1 MLPLVCTFSA
11 TVVEHMSTVA
21 PAESLFQQ
29 LLVRLRPMF
38 KAGGFRVRSQN
49 FVTESSECWG
59 VVNFQKSH
67 HSTAKEKSFTINLAI
82 AAKRIL
88 EYRHKSIAI
97 PPPHYACHWETRIGK
112 LLPDRQDKWWTI
124 SDEFSRD
131 MAEMEVRAVL
141 ATSVIPL
148 VKAYLSERG
157 LMDLWQSN
165 LSYRNPYPMLRDKS
179 VLLAL
184 DGKLGELHV
193 LFQAMRDIC
202 RGTRAEANMEKDIA
216 LLRNDFGLA

>member
-1 MLPLVCTFSA
+1 
-11 TVVEHMSTVA
+11 
-21 PAESLFQQ
+21 
-29 LLVRLRPMF
+29 
-38 KAGGFRVRSQN
+38 
-49 FVTESSECWG
+49 
-59 VVNFQKSH
+59 
-67 HSTAKEKSFTINLAI
+67 
-82 AAKRIL
+82 
-88 EYRHKSIAI
+88 
-97 PPPHYACHWETRIGK
+97 
-112 LLPDRQDKWWTI
+112 
-124 SDEFSRD
+124 